1 MFRRASPLESP
12 LDIVSDDVP
21 NNPTFLGEEALSGS
35 FANIQQQAINEHE
48 VEDLSL
54 PGPDGVQMLDAAAF
68 VIQDNYLTPG
78 RHADELAAK
87 AFVTSS
93 SES

>member
-35 FANIQQQAINEHE
+35 FANIQQKAANEHE
-48 VEDLSL
+48 FEDSPL
-54 PGPDGVQMLDAAAF
+54 PGPDGVQMLDASAF
-68 VIQDNYLTPG
+68 VIEDNFLTPA

-87 AFVTSS
+87 AFVQSF
-93 SES
+93 